1 MSSMWPGMKWVWNE
15 QSFAHGQ
22 PARWLSAGR
31 DRYKSWAI
39 VGSLLV
45 FGGSLMPLL
54 SLSNIANAQG
64 PSTTIEREREKES
77 MRMLYMCVSA
87 TRRARMC
94 VCVCM
99 RSRGGVGAVERSR
112 GLRWISGT
120 HIYPSVAERDTG
132 IGNGGGTCEHGGG
145 EEEGQ
150 GRVREREVT
159 PTV

>member
-1 MSSMWPGMKWVWNE
+1 
-15 QSFAHGQ
+15 
-22 PARWLSAGR
+22 
-31 DRYKSWAI
+31 
-39 VGSLLV
+39 
-45 FGGSLMPLL
+45 MPLL

-87 TRRARMC
+87 TRAR
-94 VCVCM
+94 VCVHVRM
-99 RSRGGVGAVERSR
+99 RSREGVGAVERSR

-120 HIYPSVAERDTG
+120 HIYPSVAERDTE

-145 EEEGQ
+145 EGEGQ